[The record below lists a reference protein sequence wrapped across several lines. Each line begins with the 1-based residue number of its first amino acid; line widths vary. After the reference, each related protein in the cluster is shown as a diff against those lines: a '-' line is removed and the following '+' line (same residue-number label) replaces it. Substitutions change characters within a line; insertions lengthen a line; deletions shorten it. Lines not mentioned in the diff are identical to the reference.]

1 MRKGLL
7 LAIIWIMSICIMPGS
22 AGAERI
28 PFTDVPEDHWA
39 IKSIDWGIERGAIS
53 GYVDGSFKPNQYVT
67 EAEFLRMLLSAY
79 KRQATGTKS
88 DHWAGKYYDYA
99 RMKHWTLAGLSDA
112 SAMDKPI
119 SRGNTAIILNNALGI
134 DPSSVRAAIEKLYEL
149 DLSKG
154 KTEKTVVGFQ
164 ANMFLTRAEAI
175 VFIRNFADRYAE
187 IKAVTPMV
195 RETSAEVKNK
205 LTIKGITNAIQ
216 KATESKNYTMTTS
229 NITVI
234 GKETETVVPNA
245 KAIYVYRMDDPEG
258 NSSAKT
264 RLLYII
270 VDENP
275 GSRTVRFELSNLNG
289 AKNDSLELVY
299 DMLKE
304 LAVTGLVP
312 SAELFTILTDNREAY
327 VGGIYLRSIE
337 NPDGSYPIFNPD
349 RIVSET
355 IGSIEIVQ

>member
-7 LAIIWIMSICIMPGS
+7 LAIIFILSMGTMTGS

-28 PFTDVPEDHWA
+28 QFTDVPENHWA

-53 GYVDGSFKPNQYVT
+53 GYGDGSFKPNQSVT
-67 EAEFLRMLLSAY
+67 EAEFLRMLLSTY
-79 KRQATGTKS
+79 KRQATDTKS
-88 DHWAGKYYDYA
+88 KHWAGKYYDYA
-99 RMKHWTLAGLSDA
+99 RTMHWTLAGLSDA

-134 DPSSVRAAIEKLYEL
+134 DPSSVQAAIEKLYEL
-149 DLSKG
+149 ELSKG

-175 VFIRNFADRYAE
+175 AFIRNFADRYDQ
-187 IKAVTPMV
+187 IKAVTPMI

-205 LTIKGITNAIQ
+205 LTVRGITNAVH
-216 KATESKNYTMTTS
+216 KTTESKNYAMTTS

-234 GKETETVVPNA
+234 SKETETIVPNA
-245 KAIYVYRMDDPEG
+245 KAIYVNRMDDPEG
-258 NSSAKT
+258 NTNAKT

-275 GSRTVRFELSNLNG
+275 GSRTVRFELSNVNG
-289 AKNDSLELVY
+289 SKNDSLQLVY
-299 DMLKE
+299 DILKE
-304 LAVTGLVP
+304 LAVTGMVP
-312 SAELFTILTDNREAY
+312 PDELFTVLTDNREAY
-327 VGGIYLRSIE
+327 VGEIYLRSVE
-337 NPDGSYPIFNPD
+337 NSDGTYPIFITD